1 MAIYN
6 RTFFENRNKSIN
18 HSDLDF
24 LISKGFM
31 KVPFDD
37 RIGRLNPAK
46 IQTTKSPSRWPVWAR
61 VLWYQGSGSAA
72 RKALVAAAKAG
83 RLTPRP

>member
-1 MAIYN
+1 MTIYN

-18 HSDLDF
+18 PSDLDF
-24 LISKGFM
+24 LISKDLM

-46 IQTTKSPSRWPVWAR
+46 IMTTKSPSRWPAWAR

-72 RKALVAAAKAG
+72 RKALVAAVKTG
-83 RLTPRP
+83 RLTDRL